1 MCSQGSLQP
10 SSLQSTPPAKRDGRL
25 WVTRMLWEFEQN
37 WNLISFPVPSS
48 PPRNVILVNK
58 TSKSIFIKWE
68 AILTTR
74 RNGEISGYKVNYT
87 LQPRKNRNSSNVI
100 CVVMAYVNLT
110 RLRTS
115 KRYDI
120 TVLAFNQH
128 GDGPPSEILAVQTDE
143 ESKFR

>member
-1 MCSQGSLQP
+1 M
-10 SSLQSTPPAKRDGRL
+10 
-25 WVTRMLWEFEQN
+25 
-37 WNLISFPVPSS
+37 
-48 PPRNVILVNK
+48 ILVNK

-68 AILTTR
+68 AIQATR
-74 RNGEISGYKVNYT
+74 RKISGYKVNYT
-87 LQPRKNRNSSNVI
+87 LQTRKNRNSSNVI

-143 ESKFR
+143 ESKCR